1 MGSVEEVKAKGFVVI
16 SQVRVTHFLCARR
29 RSGRWNNLM
38 SLHQVNEKKSGRVV
52 TENAPVVVVVVVV
65 RGLLARGVKGRWP
78 EERI

>member
-16 SQVRVTHFLCARR
+16 SQVRATHFLCVRR
-29 RSGRWNNLM
+29 RSGHWNNLM
-38 SLHQVNEKKSGRVV
+38 SLHQVNEKKSGHVV
-52 TENAPVVVVVVVV
+52 TENAPVVVVVVV